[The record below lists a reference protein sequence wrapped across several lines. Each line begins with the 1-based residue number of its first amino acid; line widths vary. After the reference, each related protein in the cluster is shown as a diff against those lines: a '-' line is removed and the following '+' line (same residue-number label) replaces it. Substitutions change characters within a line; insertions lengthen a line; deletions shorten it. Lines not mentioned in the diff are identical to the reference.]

1 MPTSISDAL
10 RQFARF
16 VSVVRTFGTTRVVNY
31 RSAGLLLNKLAHDTR
46 LKADN
51 IPFITT
57 TGSSVSSDPAYEGA
71 RFLINPFALARLEA
85 ALDEWP

>member
-1 MPTSISDAL
+1 M
-10 RQFARF
+10 
-16 VSVVRTFGTTRVVNY
+16 
-31 RSAGLLLNKLAHDTR
+31 LNKLAHDTR
-46 LKADN
+46 LKAEN

-71 RFLINPFALARLEA
+71 RFFRNPFALARLEA